1 MEKKLFKYLLKEQTQ
16 HLIALMALVV
26 VILSC
31 MCPFVGQTF
40 HMSFTFHTLPSLK
53 MVLQGVKRIWQ
64 KLCNKLVHKR
74 WRKAFS
80 ISAIIKELKNSVFL
94 PDFLIGKSANIWH
107 QFLEKASSCKLRN
120 VSTFLQWQKSSL
132 WKHHFWP
139 GSNRAKTVYCPGNNV
154 NIIGLLTRQS

>member
-64 KLCNKLVHKR
+64 KNCVTNLSIR
-74 WRKAFS
+74 GEEKA
-80 ISAIIKELKNSVFL
+80 SAIIKKLKNSVFL
-94 PDFLIGKSANIWH
+94 PDFLIGKSANI
-107 QFLEKASSCKLRN
+107 
-120 VSTFLQWQKSSL
+120 
-132 WKHHFWP
+132 
-139 GSNRAKTVYCPGNNV
+139 
-154 NIIGLLTRQS
+154 